1 MERRCGESPMLVFR
15 PDHMLE
21 LVLDTEQP
29 TPIVPLG
36 WQSGGLKGIC
46 GRKVASG
53 KSTRKGSTHSRS
65 VDEMAKGQLRSN
77 REKKKKPKADK
88 NKKAAPVASPFTP
101 AWPTGQKTVGR
112 NFS

>member
-1 MERRCGESPMLVFR
+1 VERRRGESPMLIFR

-53 KSTRKGSTHSRS
+53 KINAKSVNSQQERGRDGKGPI
-65 VDEMAKGQLRSN
+65 EKQP
-77 REKKKKPKADK
+77 REEE
-88 NKKAAPVASPFTP
+88 T
-101 AWPTGQKTVGR
+101 
-112 NFS
+112 

>member
-1 MERRCGESPMLVFR
+1 VERRCGESPMLVFR

-53 KSTRKGSTHSRS
+53 KINAKSVNSQQERGRDGKGPI
-65 VDEMAKGQLRSN
+65 EKQP
-77 REKKKKPKADK
+77 REEEE
-88 NKKAAPVASPFTP
+88 T
-101 AWPTGQKTVGR
+101 
-112 NFS
+112 